1 MTLSPYAEGF
11 YAGIRY
17 QRDNILD
24 YVSIHLDQGYIPT
37 AEDIVEEINGQYKRD
52 MNNQVNA
59 MMDGT
64 LDKLI
69 KNLDELSYTVSN
81 IEKQA
86 QEIAAEVTKGL

>member
-1 MTLSPYAEGF
+1 MTPYAEGF

-37 AEDIVEEINGQYKRD
+37 AEDIVAEINGQYKRD
-52 MNNQVNA
+52 MNAKLNA
-59 MMDGT
+59 MADGS

-69 KNLDELSYTVSN
+69 KNLDELAHTVNN

-86 QEIAAEVTKGL
+86 KELIAEVTEKP

>member
-69 KNLDELSYTVSN
+69 KNLDQLSYTVSN
-81 IEKQA
+81 IERQA

>member
-37 AEDIVEEINGQYKRD
+37 AEDIVAEINGQYKRD
-52 MNNQVNA
+52 MDNQVNA
-59 MMDGT
+59 MMDGS

-69 KNLDELSYTVSN
+69 KNLDELAHTVHN

-86 QEIAAEVTKGL
+86 KELIAEVSDKP

>member
-1 MTLSPYAEGF
+1 MTLTPYAEGF

-24 YVSIHLDQGYIPT
+24 FVSIHLDQGYIPT
-37 AEDIVEEINGQYKRD
+37 AEDIVQEINGQYKRD

-59 MMDGT
+59 MMDGS

-69 KNLDELSYTVSN
+69 RNLDELSYTVSN
-81 IEKQA
+81 IERQA
-86 QEIAAEVTKGL
+86 QEIVTEVNKNL

>member
-59 MMDGT
+59 MMDGS

-69 KNLDELSYTVSN
+69 RNLDELSYTVSN
-81 IEKQA
+81 IERQA
-86 QEIAAEVTKGL
+86 QEIVTEVNKNL

>member
-24 YVSIHLDQGYIPT
+24 YVAIHLDQGYIPT
-37 AEDIVEEINGQYKRD
+37 AEDIVAEINGQYKRD

-59 MMDGT
+59 MMDGS

-69 KNLDELSYTVSN
+69 KNLDELAYTVTK
-81 IEKQA
+81 IENQA
-86 QEIAAEVTKGL
+86 KELIAEVTEKP